1 MLSISNPQKAAQAET
16 YYTAENYYQKNS
28 EKGYFRG
35 SALSQV
41 GIKEE
46 QKVTQDTYLSLL
58 HGFNPKD
65 NTPLT
70 KGAGSQERRA
80 GIDLTFSAPKS
91 VSTLLE
97 IAEANS
103 FNTLANKIREAHD
116 NAVKETM
123 NKVEKD
129 YLYTRVSVNGKIQ
142 SVKADGM
149 IYASFQHD
157 TSRALDPQLHTH
169 NFIFTPVLKNG
180 KFNAQTNEAFFNN
193 KLYFGQFYRNELAY
207 NLNKLGFTIEITS
220 IDKGLF
226 EIKEIPK
233 DIIDEFSKRS
243 QQIKSL
249 EEEYKKKYPKES
261 LSQIKARIT
270 QESKKAKTKVDRDE
284 VRETNKK
291 RADEL
296 GYNKRWL
303 SRLNYKI
310 STSPTSNQDRA
321 KQALDY
327 LNKSLTAITNQ
338 ESTFTKEDILKYAMK
353 FSLKYSL
360 RESELIKE
368 FKNSSIIKLDKNV
381 YTTKEMIE
389 TEKEI
394 IKKIQQGFDV
404 VKSPLSEIISTKR
417 YKLDELSSD
426 QKAMLDMILNT
437 RDRFNAVQGD
447 AGTGKTFALKKLK
460 EILKDDI
467 EIVGL
472 SYTGKATAGLE
483 EVGIKSYTL
492 HSYLQQ
498 EQNPKTK
505 KSKLYIVDETSL
517 VGSKQI
523 HQLME
528 LSKKEDSQV
537 IFIGDTKQFNSIQ
550 AGNTFGDMQKFGIKT
565 VHLKKTQRQKTNITK
580 SIVKAYNQNNTDLAL
595 EILKKSN
602 LFNEIEDY
610 EERIDYV
617 VKSYIE
623 KNQPLILTSTNRDRK
638 EINQQIRDKLE
649 NSNQE
654 HHFTIRESKQIKSSN
669 SYFSESYEIDD
680 IVAINGTIPNFKRGE
695 QGRIISTKKNSITIE
710 TTTKKIKEID
720 LTKYGSEINAY
731 TQTVKPFKVGEKIIF
746 SKNIQN
752 SPIKNGVMGTI
763 TDIKRDNIT
772 TTLESGKSYNFN
784 IKNYNYIDY
793 AYAITDIKSQGVS
806 ANSVLVVAN
815 SQMSSKNSFYVQ
827 VTRAKESIEV
837 VTDNKELLQE
847 RIRSFKSKDSTLN
860 YIGELNDKQRNN
872 NGKVR
877 RDRRNPTKTEQS
889 NNRTEQRDHYDF
901 RNIRSYIQTLKR
913 KFRRPNFEEIR
924 RAFKVSK
931 MQKRDKLKRDA
942 VLKRLG
948 LKDKNIEIQR

>member
-16 YYTAENYYQKNS
+16 YYTEENYYQKNS

-35 SALSQV
+35 SALSHV
-41 GIKEE
+41 GIEKEQLVE
-46 QKVTQDTYLSLL
+46 QDTYLSLL

-103 FNTLANKIREAHD
+103 FDTLANQIREAHD
-116 NAVKETM
+116 NAVQETM

-129 YLYTRVSVNGKIQ
+129 YLYTRVSIDGKIE

-207 NLNKLGFTIEITS
+207 NLNKLGFSIEITS

-226 EIKEIPK
+226 ELKEIPK

-249 EEEYKKKYPKES
+249 EEEYKRRYPKES
-261 LSQIKARIT
+261 LSEIKARIT

-284 VRETNKK
+284 VRATNKK

-296 GYNKRWL
+296 GYNRKWL

-310 STSPTSNQDRA
+310 STSPTLNQNRT
-321 KQALDY
+321 KQALNY

-338 ESTFTKEDILKYAMK
+338 ESTFTKESLLKYAMK

-368 FKNSSIIKLDKNV
+368 FKNSSIIKLDKNI

-389 TEKEI
+389 IEKEI
-394 IKKIQQGFDV
+394 IQKIQRGFDI
-404 VKSPLSEIISTKR
+404 VKSPLSEMIYTKN
-417 YKLDELSSD
+417 YSLDELSSD

-437 RDRFNAVQGD
+437 KDRFNAVQGD

-460 EILKDDI
+460 EILENDI
-467 EIVGL
+467 DVVGL

-498 EQNPKTK
+498 EHNLKTK

-528 LSKKEDSQV
+528 LSEKENSQV
-537 IFIGDTKQFNSIQ
+537 IFIGDTKQFSSIQ
-550 AGNTFGDMQKFGIKT
+550 AGNAFGDMQKFGIKT
-565 VHLKKTQRQKTNITK
+565 VHLKQTKRQKTDITK

-602 LFNEIEDY
+602 LFKEIENY

-623 KNQPLILTSTNRDRK
+623 KNQPLILTSTNNERK

-649 NSNQE
+649 NPNQE
-654 HHFTIRESKQIKSSN
+654 YHFTIKESKLIKSSN
-669 SYFSESYEIDD
+669 TYFSESYEIDD

-695 QGRIISTKKNSITIE
+695 QGKIISTKKNSITIE
-710 TTTKKIKEID
+710 TMTKKIKEID
-720 LTKYGSEINAY
+720 LVKYGSEINAY

-746 SKNIQN
+746 SKNIKN

-763 TDIKRDNIT
+763 TDIKSDNIT
-772 TTLESGKSYNFN
+772 TTLENGRSYSFN

-806 ANSVLVVAN
+806 ANSVLVMAN

-847 RIRSFKSKDSTLN
+847 RIKSSKSKKSTLN
-860 YIGELNDKQRNN
+860 YTGEMNDKQRSNN
-872 NGKVR
+872 EKTR
-877 RDRRNPTKTEQS
+877 RDRDQPTKTDQS
-889 NNRTEQRDHYDF
+889 NNRTKQRDFYNL
-901 RNIRSYIQTLKR
+901 RNIRGYIQTLKR
-913 KFRRPNFEEIR
+913 KFRRPNIKRFRENLR
-924 RAFKVSK
+924 VSK

-942 VLKRLG
+942 ILKKLAS
-948 LKDKNIEIQR
+948 KDKTIEIQR